1 MTTSQSEIGLFCG
14 VYCPILGQS
23 VKEDKL
29 AGPIKSKLY
38 DKSRIL
44 SGCVTFYS
52 VRHEILALFVC
63 ISLDICHS
71 SNNFWT
77 SMDHGHLNPKI
88 CMGHFGCFDLLV
100 IMWYVSNYGCPG
112 MFIWNLKL
120 STLWKRTHDMKMLVF
135 YRVSSSPHTPTTT
148 TNATTTTSILLSI
161 SLQSPPDNPFL
172 PPDWEN
178 YVAWEE

>member
-1 MTTSQSEIGLFCG
+1 MKNIESSLSLQTSLPLYSTPSVLIGLIKCNVTHVTTSQSEIGLFCG

-100 IMWYVSNYGCPG
+100 IM
-112 MFIWNLKL
+112 
-120 STLWKRTHDMKMLVF
+120 
-135 YRVSSSPHTPTTT
+135 
-148 TNATTTTSILLSI
+148 
-161 SLQSPPDNPFL
+161 
-172 PPDWEN
+172 
-178 YVAWEE
+178 